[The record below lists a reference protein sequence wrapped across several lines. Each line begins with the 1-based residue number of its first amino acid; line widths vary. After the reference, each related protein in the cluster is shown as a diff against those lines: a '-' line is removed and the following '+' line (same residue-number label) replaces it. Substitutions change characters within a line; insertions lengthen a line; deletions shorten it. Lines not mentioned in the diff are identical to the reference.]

1 MGAFTKLF
9 GNTILE
15 NLAVGT
21 TASTAKFTIKGN
33 GSTSATTALLIQNSS
48 NSTIFSVDDIGNS
61 AVSGL
66 LTLAQGNFLQPSG
79 NTAVWFS
86 DGNTP
91 LRIVRTFALLNLDN
105 NGGLTLG
112 SGLNC
117 STVSVSLNADS
128 GAGVYTGLFTTI
140 TNGINRNMNNANR
153 QVLGLTSTGG
163 GSVQNAPKLSFLEIS
178 RGTVTGYAAYVGI
191 DVVDCEVRLNSTS
204 GNTLIGSSPS
214 NTAKLS
220 IKGSGSTN
228 ATKALRVE
236 NSLGNSALE
245 VFDNRDVQAS
255 TNLTVLNTFTAGQNT
270 GIVYN
275 HNLYAGLGSV
285 NISRLDTYASS
296 YTLGVGSGPYDMGN
310 NNAQL
315 YVYGPSGWGTN
326 ATLARFATSNI
337 RPSTYMIDVGNG
349 GSTTTVGSMAR
360 FHTINPVSINAGG
373 SAVQSFAG
381 LDIKFKGQT
390 YDYSQPVNT
399 SISSILFNNELN
411 NLGFGVYTAYLG
423 VRDIDIS
430 SSYANFAS
438 PYTAIDIR
446 PSFTGTPSGSNV
458 HVGININPTL
468 GVGYNFIA
476 LKTTIGGAYFNT
488 SSVNASAIIQA
499 DSTTQGFLPPRM
511 TSAQKIAI
519 VSPAE
524 GLMVYDTDLKRPC
537 FHDGTN
543 WITL

>member
-48 NSTIFSVDDIGNS
+48 NSTIFSVDDVGNS

-112 SGLNC
+112 SSLNC
-117 STVSVSLNADS
+117 STVSVSLNADG

-220 IKGSGSTN
+220 IKG
-228 ATKALRVE
+228 
-236 NSLGNSALE
+236 
-245 VFDNRDVQAS
+245 
-255 TNLTVLNTFTAGQNT
+255 
-270 GIVYN
+270 
-275 HNLYAGLGSV
+275 
-285 NISRLDTYASS
+285 
-296 YTLGVGSGPYDMGN
+296 
-310 NNAQL
+310 
-315 YVYGPSGWGTN
+315 
-326 ATLARFATSNI
+326 
-337 RPSTYMIDVGNG
+337 G
-349 GSTTTVGSMAR
+349 GSTSATTSLLVQDSSNSTSLSILDDHSTSFILEQSATWEVRNAANNRFVRISGINKDLTSSGIITGQQSLVTGSLNLSGT
-360 FHTINPVSINAGG
+360 TIAGFNG
-373 SAVQSFAG
+373 SALILGGDSVVLNSRPGAG
-381 LDIKFKGQT
+381 
-390 YDYSQPVNT
+390 SN
-399 SISSILFNNELN
+399 LN
-411 NLGFGVYTAYLG
+411 NTLRILSGQAE
-423 VRDIDIS
+423 
-430 SSYANFAS
+430 
-438 PYTAIDIR
+438 
-446 PSFTGTPSGSNV
+446 PSFRN
-458 HVGININPTL
+458 
-468 GVGYNFIA
+468 GVVYISHYGNLSTVA
-476 LKTTIGGAYFNT
+476 NH
-488 SSVNASAIIQA
+488 SAQLQV
-499 DSTTQGFLPPRM
+499 DSTTAGFLPPRM